1 MNNLDNFFDYLLSM
15 DIKRDLKLTK
25 EYPNY
30 REIIKSY
37 KVKLQQSKLE
47 PIITLGSLKGQIYT
61 LPFDLIGGSTFELKI
76 NIELLNLLLE
86 NKTELNKFSDSD
98 YNKEFRIKVNNCD
111 EDSMDMLFSKDFLSR
126 IVYEDQVDKEYAKKC
141 VNSEEAVICG
151 DFTGLSTNQVPFFIL
166 DGNHKAYG
174 KVKAGKDDIRG
185 VLVGRNIWI
194 KALMTEEDKM
204 FIKIFNN
211 INFILSYR
219 NGRILKCDLNKYM
232 YNI

>member
-1 MNNLDNFFDYLLSM
+1 MNNLDNFFDYLLST

-30 REIIKSY
+30 KEIIKSY
-37 KVKLQQSKLE
+37 KIKLQQSKLK
-47 PIITLGSLKGQIYT
+47 PIVISGSLKGQVYT
-61 LPFDLIGGSTFELKI
+61 LPFDLMGGSTFELKI
-76 NIELLNLLLE
+76 NIELLDFLLE
-86 NKTELNKFSDSD
+86 NKTESNKFSNTD
-98 YNKEFRIKVNNCD
+98 YNKEFRIKVNNCN
-111 EDSMDMLFSKDFLSR
+111 EDLMNMMFSKDFLNR
-126 IVYEDQVDKEYAKKC
+126 IIDEDQVDKEYAKKC
-141 VNSEEAVICG
+141 VNSEDAVICG
-151 DFTGLSTNQVPFFIL
+151 DFTGLSPNQVPFFIL

-174 KVKAGKDDIRG
+174 KVKAGKDNIRG
-185 VLVGRNIWI
+185 ILVGRNVWI

-219 NGRILKCDLNKYM
+219 NGIILKHDLNKYM

>member
-1 MNNLDNFFDYLLSM
+1 MNNLDTFFDYLLSTN
-15 DIKRDLKLTK
+15 IKRDLKLTK

-37 KVKLQQSKLE
+37 KAKLQQSKLE
-47 PIITLGSLKGQIYT
+47 PTIILGSLKGQMYT
-61 LPFDLIGGSTFELKI
+61 LPFDLMGGSTFELKV
-76 NIELLNLLLE
+76 NIELLNSILE
-86 NKTELNKFSDSD
+86 NKTLLNKFNSTD
-98 YNKEFRIKVNNCD
+98 YNKEFRLKVNNCN
-111 EDSMDMLFSKDFLSR
+111 EDLMYMMFSKDFLSR
-126 IVYEDQVDKEYAKKC
+126 IVDEDQVDKEYAKKC

-151 DFTGLSTNQVPFFIL
+151 DFTGLSPNQIPFFIL
-166 DGNHKAYG
+166 DGNHKVYG
-174 KVKAGKDDIRG
+174 KVKSGKDNIRG
-185 VLVGRNIWI
+185 ILVGRNIWI

-219 NGRILKCDLNKYM
+219 NGSISKYDMNKYM

>member
-1 MNNLDNFFDYLLSM
+1 MNNLDNFFDYLLST
-15 DIKRDLKLTK
+15 DIKRDLRLTK

-30 REIIKSY
+30 REIMKSY

-47 PIITLGSLKGQIYT
+47 PIIILGSLKGQIYT
-61 LPFDLIGGSTFELKI
+61 LPFDLMGGSTFELKI
-76 NIELLNLLLE
+76 NIELLNSLLE
-86 NKTELNKFSDSD
+86 NKTEFNKFNNAD
-98 YNKEFRIKVNNCD
+98 YNKEFRLKVNNSD
-111 EDSMDMLFSKDFLSR
+111 EDLMDMMFSKDFLSK
-126 IVYEDQVDKEYAKKC
+126 IVDEDQVDKEYAKKC

-151 DFTGLSTNQVPFFIL
+151 DFTGLSQNQIPFFIL

-174 KVKAGKDDIRG
+174 KVKAGKDNIRG
-185 VLVGRNIWI
+185 ILVSRNIWI

-211 INFILSYR
+211 IGFILSYR
-219 NGRILKCDLNKYM
+219 NGSVSKYDLNKYM